1 MYVPGLIWI
10 GLLNAVAVLAAWV
23 IAFLPAFF
31 AGDSNMAGVLMALL
45 IIAAIAFTVWFIVT
59 FSQAT
64 FFLLTDESRGIRALK
79 DSFKLVDGRWWKTLW
94 RLLVPNIVF
103 QIVVA
108 VAVSIVYMV
117 FFMLGFAL
125 LGGWMTSLG
134 VSQDVGM
141 DAMRASSVG
150 FGLVGVVLGIIFFVA
165 MILVFAIEIVAQ
177 SIFQGSVSARLF
189 HSLKATKAK

>member
-1 MYVPGLIWI
+1 
-10 GLLNAVAVLAAWV
+10 
-23 IAFLPAFF
+23 
-31 AGDSNMAGVLMALL
+31 
-45 IIAAIAFTVWFIVT
+45 
-59 FSQAT
+59 
-64 FFLLTDESRGIRALK
+64 
-79 DSFKLVDGRWWKTLW
+79 
-94 RLLVPNIVF
+94 
-103 QIVVA
+103 
-108 VAVSIVYMV
+108 
-117 FFMLGFAL
+117 MLGFAL